1 MPQRKT
7 RGILKNGH
15 LAVIGGG
22 NMGEALIG
30 GLIRADSIPPSSILV
45 SDVLPARLES
55 LRKTYQVLVCPDNA
69 QAAKGAEVILLA
81 IKPQQMT
88 SALRGLSGVVKD
100 DQLVVTIAAGV
111 PIRVVE
117 EGLGG
122 RGRVIRVMP
131 NTPAL
136 IGRGAAG
143 VALGSKAKKKDLDL
157 VVTILN
163 SVGRALEVE
172 EGLMDAVTGLS
183 GSGPAFVAVV
193 VESLA
198 DGGVKMGLPRE
209 VALTL
214 AAQTVAGTAQMVLET
229 GRHPSQIKEMVSS
242 PGGTTI
248 AGLEALEAG
257 SLRSSLIDAVE
268 AATRRSQE
276 LGRRE

>member
-1 MPQRKT
+1 
-7 RGILKNGH
+7 
-15 LAVIGGG
+15 
-22 NMGEALIG
+22 MGEALIG
-30 GLIRADSIPPSSILV
+30 GLLRADSIPPSSILV
-45 SDVLPARLES
+45 SDVLPARLEHFC
-55 LRKTYQVLVCPDNA
+55 KTYQVLVSPDNA

-81 IKPQQMT
+81 IKPQQMAG
-88 SALRGLSGVVKD
+88 ALKSLSGVVKD

-117 EGLGG
+117 GGLGG

-136 IGRGAAG
+136 IGMGAAG
-143 VALGSKAKKKDLDL
+143 VALGSKAEKKDLDL

-172 EGLMDAVTGLS
+172 ECLMDAVTGLS

-193 VESLA
+193 MEALA
-198 DGGVKMGLPRE
+198 DGGAKMGLPRE

-276 LGRRE
+276 LGRKE